1 MSLNDGDGFNSADAS
16 PSGSASPASPA
27 SPARS
32 TQSAKLFSDIETRRV
47 ESLARAMAQMDAEN
61 LIDQANF
68 KEAYRLQMQE
78 EHEADMERVRVELTT
93 IAADERAK
101 AVATARS
108 LPRPPSFGDES
119 GIVKTMHQVLDPKV
133 IAAFGRINQY
143 DSQLNLAKQ
152 RENFVHMVSSSF
164 SHELNGFSCWDSAMR
179 GSEEMMDTVY
189 SIMASYLE
197 NKTTTELDI
206 GQSESQV
213 VYAYFYLGVV
223 VKLDKKEHHH
233 FCTILHDLKT
243 KISDVDTGSVLRY
256 PVLPFYDKDNEAFMP
271 HKYLPKAL
279 WHHACEILYQALLKF
294 YRQQEG
300 PQLPGYEEIKALG
313 NSYHDGGKYAAAW
326 AMIERFNGRNT
337 AVDFVTVQ
345 RAMAIIEY
353 NPKTHNFLLFLKALQ
368 SYRTELVHLD
378 PREPRITDED
388 LLERSK
394 NALIRAFALGD
405 YRHIDNDNFNN
416 GLANLA
422 EDLVRVR
429 TADTWRAPVSQP
441 LSAQHAAAVSSF
453 GSLYAYVQLL
463 AQRTNTNV
471 SEMSVPISYIPETS
485 TEFSQQSVRSKGERR
500 TNHRAH
506 VTQDADDLDQFGH
519 SRNTSPYVL
528 TDLDDEGA
536 TTFNS
541 YENSF
546 EQAFASEH
554 QGRRAYAPTR
564 NDRTDTRRPHFR
576 KDGPPPSA
584 NTWDSGRRSDLRG
597 KVDGRHVDP

>member
-1 MSLNDGDGFNSADAS
+1 MSLNDGDGFTPPTAS
-16 PSGSASPASPA
+16 PSGLASPA

-32 TQSAKLFSDIETRRV
+32 TQSAQLFSDIGTRPT
-47 ESLARAMAQMDAEN
+47 ESLASAMAQMDAEN
-61 LIDQANF
+61 LVDQANF

-93 IAADERAK
+93 VAAEERAQ
-101 AVATARS
+101 AVAQARA
-108 LPRPPSFGDES
+108 RPSTSSSSGDES
-119 GIVKTMHQVLDPKV
+119 GVVKTLHQVLDPKV
-133 IAAFGRINQY
+133 IAAFGRISQFE
-143 DSQLNLAKQ
+143 SQLNLAKQ

-164 SHELNGFSCWDSAMR
+164 SHELHFTCWESAMR
-179 GSEEMMDTVY
+179 GSEEMMDTAH
-189 SIMASYLE
+189 STMASYLA

-213 VYAYFYLGVV
+213 VYAYFYLGVI

-233 FCTILHDLKT
+233 FCTILLDLKT
-243 KISDVDTGSVLRY
+243 KTSDVDTGSVLRY
-256 PVLPFYDKDNEAFMP
+256 PVLPYYDKDNEAFMP

-300 PQLPGYEEIKALG
+300 PQLPGYEEIKALS

-337 AVDFVTVQ
+337 AIDFVTVH
-345 RAMAIIEY
+345 RAMSIIEF
-353 NPKTHNFLLFLKALQ
+353 NPKTHNYLLYLKALQ
-368 SYRTELVHLD
+368 SYRTELGSLD

-405 YRHIDNDNFNN
+405 YRSIDNDNFNN
-416 GLANLA
+416 RLAELA

-429 TADTWRAPVSQP
+429 TADTWRTPISEP
-441 LSAQHAAAVSSF
+441 LSARHAAAVTSF

-463 AQRTNTNV
+463 AQRTNANV
-471 SEMSVPISYIPETS
+471 SEMAVPTSYIPETS
-485 TEFSQQSVRSKGERR
+485 AEFSQRSVRGKGERNGRSSHR
-500 TNHRAH
+500 TH

-519 SRNTSPYVL
+519 SRNTPPYVL

-546 EQAFASEH
+546 EQTFASEH
-554 QGRRAYAPTR
+554 QGRRAYAPKR

-576 KDGPPPSA
+576 RDMPPPSA
-584 NTWDSGRRSDLRG
+584 NT
-597 KVDGRHVDP
+597 